1 MDFFSV
7 IDQFFFNFV
16 MVYCKV
22 VMDVGV
28 MICVGS
34 IVMVMICNGNMFG
47 IWVSG
52 LGECWFIV
60 FVNIL

>member
-1 MDFFSV
+1 
-7 IDQFFFNFV
+7 
-16 MVYCKV
+16 
-22 VMDVGV
+22 MDVGV

-52 LGECWFIV
+52 LGECWFIA